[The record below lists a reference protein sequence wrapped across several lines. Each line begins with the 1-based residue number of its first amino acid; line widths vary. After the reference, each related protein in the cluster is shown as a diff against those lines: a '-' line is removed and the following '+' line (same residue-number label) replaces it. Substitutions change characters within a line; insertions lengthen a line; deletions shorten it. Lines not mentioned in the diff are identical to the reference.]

1 MRLTSRSGSR
11 AVRLLDA
18 ALPVLS
24 DTDHFI
30 QNTVSV
36 TEDTKQRIS
45 AVLVYFGRIRPT
57 DRLDDPK
64 SFAVR
69 YLAADPDAA
78 GVNQYGSPQIKKIYS
93 RWFQT
98 ASLGRVQ
105 DLADALLQTYRD
117 PPRMLEFKL
126 DAATDLRTGSIFR
139 ADTRFIQ
146 DVDGSHALMP
156 FEVIESKEERAG
168 HLLAFKC
175 QEMPKT
181 FRCRIPTRSSSTPIR
196 RMLTCTRCLFPSLGH
211 PAQR

>member
-1 MRLTSRSGSR
+1 M
-11 AVRLLDA
+11 
-18 ALPVLS
+18 PVLS

-78 GVNQYGSPQIKKIYS
+78 GVNQYGSPQIKKIFS
-93 RWFQT
+93 RWFQA

-117 PPRMLEFKL
+117 HRACWSSNWMRRQTCAPDRYSVPTPGLFRM
-126 DAATDLRTGSIFR
+126 
-139 ADTRFIQ
+139 
-146 DVDGSHALMP
+146 
-156 FEVIESKEERAG
+156 
-168 HLLAFKC
+168 
-175 QEMPKT
+175 
-181 FRCRIPTRSSSTPIR
+181 STEAMR
-196 RMLTCTRCLFPSLGH
+196 
-211 PAQR
+211 